1 MQKNYDEFDAT
12 SYAHSR
18 YGDVTVK
25 DRVQFQL
32 NQLHTFFQS
41 SPPGRPLSVVDFG
54 CGPVIQHSISAAGV
68 ASELIFA
75 DTAGSNRA
83 AIQRWLGK
91 DREAFDWSPHF
102 NYVVKTLE
110 GKGEEEAREREERMR
125 RVTKAVVWCDYFGSE
140 GIIEK
145 GFEGPYD
152 VVFESNSLQAACT
165 TIDSYKHCVKLLTG
179 LLKPGGTLIL
189 YRGDIRMDTTTRPY
203 FVNEVEFSCLS
214 ISKECIRSILTDIGL
229 FDVKVEFT
237 PLDPSNKASYN
248 QERGKNGYYFI
259 TAKTKLV

>member
-1 MQKNYDEFDAT
+1 M
-12 SYAHSR
+12 
-18 YGDVTVK
+18 
-25 DRVQFQL
+25 
-32 NQLHTFFQS
+32 
-41 SPPGRPLSVVDFG
+41 
-54 CGPVIQHSISAAGV
+54 
-68 ASELIFA
+68 
-75 DTAGSNRA
+75 
-83 AIQRWLGK
+83 
-91 DREAFDWSPHF
+91 
-102 NYVVKTLE
+102 KTLE

-152 VVFESNSLQAACT
+152 VVFKSNSLQAACT

-179 LLKPGGTLIL
+179 LIKPAGTLIL
-189 YRGDIRMDTTTRPY
+189 YGEDISMDTTTQPY
-203 FVNEVEFSCLS
+203 FVNGVEFSCLS

-229 FDVKVEFT
+229 VDVKVEFT

-248 QERGKNGYYFI
+248 NGKNGYYFI